1 MKRLMGVVDS
11 GCQAWKQTLGVVFS
25 SPPWVGMPRACWGA
39 EAAPVITERRQDRQ
53 DTTGRQDTAVQR
65 HRAYLQDLQDRKAHE
80 RERVA
85 LANAEGTGAAM
96 HEREVGFSVLFNG
109 ANQRTRAAAL
119 STAHRGRLPLQA
131 GCLSPSSPQ
140 HQCQLVEPPP
150 TAKRRQLAA
159 AGLGAPATTFAEGLP
174 RRRRWSLKQPV
185 VVLDTHTGD
194 LLRVIPT
201 RRLLPA
207 LGHHGSAG
215 PVEGM
220 PAPWPAAGARPL
232 GALLEPPASPER
244 PEEEEGE
251 EEEQEEEEEEEEE
264 ETEEEATDA
273 RDAAC
278 ECRCA
283 LGSDLDGS
291 QPVEES
297 PLASAVDAAAPTP
310 PSRIEGDA
318 MIRGDDHDTLRPLYP
333 AVV

>member
-1 MKRLMGVVDS
+1 MR
-11 GCQAWKQTLGVVFS
+11 
-25 SPPWVGMPRACWGA
+25 
-39 EAAPVITERRQDRQ
+39 
-53 DTTGRQDTAVQR
+53 R
-65 HRAYLQDLQDRKAHE
+65 HRAYLQELQDRKAHE
-80 RERVA
+80 RERAA

-119 STAHRGRLPLQA
+119 TTAHRGRPLPQA
-131 GCLSPSSPQ
+131 GCVSPSSPQ

-159 AGLGAPATTFAEGLP
+159 AGLGAPATNFAEGLP
-174 RRRRWSLKQPV
+174 RRRRWSLEQPV

-215 PVEGM
+215 SVEGM
-220 PAPWPAAGARPL
+220 PAPWLAAGARPL
-232 GALLEPPASPER
+232 GALLEPPASPAR
-244 PEEEEGE
+244 PEKEEEEE
-251 EEEQEEEEEEEEE
+251 EAEEEEEEEEDAE
-264 ETEEEATDA
+264 EEEEEEAEEEEDAEEAEEEDAEEDAEEMVEVEEGDEAGA

-278 ECRCA
+278 VYICA
-283 LGSDLDGS
+283 PDSDPDGS
-291 QPVEES
+291 QPVELEES
-297 PLASAVDAAAPTP
+297 PAAP
-310 PSRIEGDA
+310 PSRTESDA

-333 AVV
+333 TAV